1 MGTKLFLSF
10 LNGIHGTLSFIFSED
25 TKVLAAQ
32 YGPKART
39 KKNENAEKACLKS
52 YGSLKPDRLVIVNAF
67 SFSERGLFCRLKY
80 ETILKRTL
88 QSICVLR
95 VVPNTTTSVIIQVV
109 HDGGSVSFLCSFHLG
124 KHLLML
130 SETHITRY
138 KQCLFEYL

>member
-25 TKVLAAQ
+25 TKVLATQ

-67 SFSERGLFCRLKY
+67 SFSERGLFCRLRKVEKEY

-88 QSICVLR
+88 QSI
-95 VVPNTTTSVIIQVV
+95 VV

-130 SETHITRY
+130 SETHIIRY

>member
-1 MGTKLFLSF
+1 FFLSF
-10 LNGIHGTLSFIFSED
+10 LNGIHWTLSFICSGD

-32 YGPKART
+32 YGLKA
-39 KKNENAEKACLKS
+39 S
-52 YGSLKPDRLVIVNAF
+52 YGSHKPDRLVIVNAF
-67 SFSERGLFCRLKY
+67 SFSSGGVFCCLRKVEREY

-88 QSICVLR
+88 QNICVLT

-109 HDGGSVSFLCSFHLG
+109 HDGGSVSFLCSLHLG

-130 SETHITRY
+130 SETHIIRY